1 MVGNASGCFKNGI
14 ILTSLSRN
22 FFTDLRKASVDMPK
36 PQFASSIE
44 SANDFFFLHFLLRKR
59 LGRDLSPTVKG
70 HSPIKSDLRCCPVD
84 FFMLSPHN
92 KPAFLV
98 LIPPSFT
105 SLNPFVTFFRPLQ
118 PPSSSHNR
126 ESMRIPGSTQ
136 TLSVIDRKCSH
147 AKQAVHTKSSRF

>member
-22 FFTDLRKASVDMPK
+22 FFTDLRMASVDMPK
-36 PQFASSIE
+36 PQL
-44 SANDFFFLHFLLRKR
+44 ANDFLSSFFILKKKIGKGTSTHRSKVTLLF
-59 LGRDLSPTVKG
+59 SPTC
-70 HSPIKSDLRCCPVD
+70 SVD

-92 KPAFLV
+92 KPAFLA

-105 SLNPFVTFFRPLQ
+105 SLNPFVTFSDRCNPILAVTTG
-118 PPSSSHNR
+118 

-136 TLSVIDRKCSH
+136 TLSDIYRKCSH
-147 AKQAVHTKSSRF
+147 MKQAVHTKSSRL

>member
-36 PQFASSIE
+36 PQFASSISQ
-44 SANDFFFLHFLLRKR
+44 SANDFLSSFFILKKKIGKGTSTHRSKVPLLF
-59 LGRDLSPTVKG
+59 SPTC
-70 HSPIKSDLRCCPVD
+70 SVD

-92 KPAFLV
+92 KPAFLA

-118 PPSSSHNR
+118 PHSSSHNWGKY
-126 ESMRIPGSTQ
+126 EN
-136 TLSVIDRKCSH
+136 
-147 AKQAVHTKSSRF
+147 SRFNSDAFSYI